1 MILKNGSKSKDVTQ
15 LQRALKGLGFNP
27 GVADGDF
34 GPATELQVE
43 KFQEYVEIHADG
55 IVGKETLRILNER
68 LKDKN
73 LSSLCFKMGE
83 DLDPPNPARKHKWT
97 RVEADQ
103 IEGSKGYDRFY
114 LRDDAAAAYNALREE
129 VLALGGVIT
138 SAGARRRL
146 TSSKR
151 SKSRSTKSM
160 HYVGLAFDMALDSG
174 MENPKKERYAIES
187 IGNREWNVWCKTD
200 NPNVPVREIQA
211 FTYRCTKVPV
221 VGRYFSFTD
230 LAKKHGFRP
239 IKARRW
245 FMNGGKYT
253 GAEWWHFQ
261 YEAAL
266 KEGVSRF
273 GVELQ
278 RIYDLSECKRFEHW
292 DNSKNCIFGVDWF

>member
-1 MILKNGSKSKDVTQ
+1 MLLKRGSKGDDVLQ
-15 LQRALKGLGFNP
+15 LQAALKGLGFNP
-27 GVADGDF
+27 GHVDGHF
-34 GPATELQVE
+34 GRATELQVE
-43 KFQEYVEIHADG
+43 KFQESADVHDDG
-55 IVGKETLRILNER
+55 IVGKETLQILNDA
-68 LKDKN
+68 LA
-73 LSSLCFKMGE
+73 SAGVA
-83 DLDPPNPARKHKWT
+83 DLQFQIGDDDDPPVPTERHGWT

-103 IEGSKGYDRFY
+103 VEGSKGYDRIY
-114 LRDDAAAAYNALREE
+114 LRDDAAKAYNALREE

-174 MENPKKERYAIES
+174 MEDPKKERYAIES
-187 IGNREWNVWCKTD
+187 LGNREWNVWCKTD
-200 NPNVPVREIQA
+200 NSTVPERTIDA
-211 FTYRCTKVPV
+211 FTYRCTKIPV

-230 LAKKHGFRP
+230 LAKKHGFQP

-261 YEAAL
+261 YERAL
-266 KEGVSRF
+266 KEGVSSF
-273 GVELQ
+273 GEELQ
-278 RIYDLSECKRFEHW
+278 RVYDLTECRQFEHW
-292 DNSKNCIFGVDWF
+292 NNSKNCIFGVDWF